1 MTFSI
6 RDFIIISYREISYRE
21 KKKGMVK
28 MILSEE
34 QLKALRRAKG
44 EMNITI
50 IALAEEI
57 GVSRFSL
64 SRALKGQS
72 IASTNAKVINNWLIK
87 QLLDKQ

>member
-1 MTFSI
+1 
-6 RDFIIISYREISYRE
+6 
-21 KKKGMVK
+21 

-50 IALAEEI
+50 IALAQEI

-72 IASTNAKVINNWLIK
+72 IASTNAKVIKDWLIK